1 VPQKWCDYKMGLL
14 YLENEPS
21 NRGFKNAIKRFFQG
35 RLKARFSQ
43 RLTMCPM
50 NIQLHKW
57 ERLKEYWTTPLA
69 KKKIG
74 QMSKSWSKVVCVS
87 HVGQTRKA

>member
-1 VPQKWCDYKMGLL
+1 
-14 YLENEPS
+14 
-21 NRGFKNAIKRFFQG
+21 
-35 RLKARFSQ
+35 
-43 RLTMCPM
+43 MCPM

-74 QMSKSWSKVVCVS
+74 QMSKAWSKVVCVS
-87 HVGQTRKA
+87 HVGQTRKG